1 MPNSLAIDYNRIKT
15 MKKLTSYIGA
25 ISLATLLTCSTALAQ
40 AANGDQN
47 TAGTTPKA
55 QAEVGKGQPASNPQ
69 RNDAQTPSQTQTAK
83 DTQKDAQ
90 ASRDTSTAQTTTRD
104 VTRGTGNSNPGR
116 VSETQPRGMS
126 DKWAEGKDTANN
138 TRDSAHN
145 SNPGRIPVARD
156 TKSSL
161 LKNTAS
167 STVTRSD
174 NVARSSD
181 KTTAPNPSRPA
192 EGSVSA
198 SPNSP

>member
-1 MPNSLAIDYNRIKT
+1 

-40 AANGDQN
+40 SATGDQK
-47 TAGTTPKA
+47 TAPKPTETPKA
-55 QAEVGKGQPASNPQ
+55 QAEAGKGQPASNPQ
-69 RNDAQTPSQTQTAK
+69 RNNMQKPTQTQTAK
-83 DTQKDAQ
+83 DKE
-90 ASRDTSTAQTTTRD
+90 ASRDTSTAQTATRD
-104 VTRGTGNSNPGR
+104 VTRGAGNSNPGR
-116 VSETQPRGMS
+116 VSETQPKGMS
-126 DKWAEGKDTANN
+126 DKWAQGNDTATQ

-145 SNPGRIPVARD
+145 SNAGRLPVARD

-167 STVTRSD
+167 STTTRSD

-181 KTTAPNPSRPA
+181 KTTAPNPNRS
-192 EGSVSA
+192 EQGSVST

>member
-1 MPNSLAIDYNRIKT
+1 MPNDLAIDYNRIKT

-25 ISLATLLTCSTALAQ
+25 ISLATLLTCSPALAQ
-40 AANGDQN
+40 ATSTDQS
-47 TAGTTPKA
+47 TPQENKA
-55 QAEVGKGQPASNPQ
+55 QAEAGKGQPASNPQ
-69 RNDAQTPSQTQTAK
+69 RNDMQKPPQTQTAK
-83 DTQKDAQ
+83 DKE
-90 ASRDTSTAQTTTRD
+90 ASRDTSTAQATTRD

-116 VSETQPRGMS
+116 VSETQPKGMS
-126 DKWAEGKDTANN
+126 DKWAQGNDSATP

-181 KTTAPNPSRPA
+181 KTTAPNPNHS
-192 EGSVSA
+192 EQGSVSTT
-198 SPNSP
+198 PNSP